1 VKVFPLTALPERFP
15 VTVRL
20 DAVVEAR
27 VDEPEIAI
35 LAPVRLEMFAFVDVL
50 LVIVP
55 FVALMLVRLKFPADN
70 VVMVAEVIVA
80 FVPIKLSVLVVLAF
94 EVEAYIFVN

>member
-15 VTVRL
+15 VTVKL

-35 LAPVRLEMFAFVDVL
+35 LVPVRLEMFAFVDVL

-55 FVALMLVRLKFPADN
+55 LVALMFVKDKLPAER
-70 VVMVAEVIVA
+70 VVIVAFVIVA
-80 FVPIKLSVLVVLAF
+80 FVPTKLEVFVIDALDVVA
-94 EVEAYIFVN
+94 